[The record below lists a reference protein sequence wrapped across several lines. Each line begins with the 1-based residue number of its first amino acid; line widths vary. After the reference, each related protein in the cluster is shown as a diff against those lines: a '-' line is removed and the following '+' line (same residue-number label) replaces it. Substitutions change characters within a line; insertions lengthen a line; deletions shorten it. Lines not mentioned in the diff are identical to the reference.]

1 MATTIG
7 VVAVLLRALPALF
20 AVGAG
25 PVPLFPHS
33 AMGFTVG
40 GASGLAALRIAA
52 EAGLAL
58 LGSGR
63 GAA

>member
-1 MATTIG
+1 M
-7 VVAVLLRALPALF
+7 LRALPALF